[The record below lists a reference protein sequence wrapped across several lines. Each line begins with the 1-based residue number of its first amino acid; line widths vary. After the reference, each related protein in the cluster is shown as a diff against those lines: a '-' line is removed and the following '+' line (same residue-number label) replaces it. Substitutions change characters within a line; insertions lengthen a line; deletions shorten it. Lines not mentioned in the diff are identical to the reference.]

1 MPTFIY
7 TRKEQGKG
15 RVFEV
20 RISELLPEDGP
31 SIGDYS
37 RPGKKFNRTGFY
49 NQWAQYFT
57 ELHEKKEFRVRE
69 FRDGKYWGITP
80 VKRFNLASP
89 TFTEF
94 VSMYVDA
101 AMGNNFK
108 TGPILPKRKPKKKKV
123 PLENRLGSYPQQ
135 HRKSS

>member
-7 TRKEQGKG
+7 TRKEGKIN

-20 RISELLPEDGP
+20 QISELLPEDGP

-37 RPGKKFNRTGFY
+37 RPGKKFNRTGFH
-49 NQWAQYFT
+49 NQWVQYFT

-80 VKRFNLASP
+80 AKRSNAASP
-89 TFTEF
+89 TFDGF

-108 TGPILPKRKPKKKKV
+108 TGPILPKRKLKPKNK
-123 PLENRLGSYPQQ
+123 RD
-135 HRKSS
+135 